1 MGPDLARFGLWTVS
15 ESSTAVLRAWMLGR
29 KPLGGSD
36 KRGERATGYVFLEAL
51 DMPKE
56 PVKLT
61 AEQERQ
67 LARLILICFKQW
79 NEH

>member
-1 MGPDLARFGLWTVS
+1 MPAGAALP
-15 ESSTAVLRAWMLGR
+15 SSGKSTEQPA
-29 KPLGGSD
+29 
-36 KRGERATGYVFLEAL
+36 EYVFLEAL
-51 DMPKE
+51 DMPEE

-79 NEH
+79 NGQ